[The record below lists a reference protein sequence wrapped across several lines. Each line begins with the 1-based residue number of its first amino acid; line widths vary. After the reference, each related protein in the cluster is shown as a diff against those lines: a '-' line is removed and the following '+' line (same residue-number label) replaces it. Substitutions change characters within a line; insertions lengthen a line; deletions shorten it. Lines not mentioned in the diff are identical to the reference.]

1 MKQWILNNNRI
12 RQSSQYVAA
21 AVLSVLIVF
30 FLLKLWQAD
39 LRVPLYYGGDTI
51 FYSMSVKGMI
61 DNGWFW
67 RNAFIGAPGSLEM
80 YDFPYVDNAVGVV
93 LWVISIFTH
102 NAALVM
108 NLFYLLTF
116 PVITLTSLYVFRR
129 FNLSYVPALFCS
141 LLYAFLPYHVIRN
154 ELHLILSA
162 YYFIPLVVMVLLW
175 VAAKEFSFR
184 SKKFLASAVIC
195 IAVGS
200 SGVYYPFFSCFM
212 LLVAGAIG
220 SLKLQTFRPLLTTLV
235 LVGIIGTTVTI
246 NLSPSFIYRYK
257 HGNVGVVERNP
268 GEAESFGLK
277 ISQLILP
284 ITGHR
289 IHLLDRIKR
298 LHNRYTWFNESDA
311 ASLGTI
317 GSIGFLALLAQLLR
331 RKELITSTTPGLFHD
346 LSLLNLFAVL
356 LGVVGGFGYLF
367 AVLISSGIRCY
378 NRLSIFIA
386 FFSLM
391 AIGIGLEKIYP
402 KTSRGRSIFC
412 VLVALALIAGILDQ
426 TTPAYIPNY
435 MPNHAET
442 KAEYVSDEDFVN
454 RIEASVPA
462 GAMIFQLPYI
472 QFPEQEEVQQMVDYD
487 HFRGYVHSKNLR
499 WSYGA
504 MKNRQDDRVQER
516 VAALPAEQ
524 FVQALAFGGFSG
536 IYLDRRGYQ
545 DGGVARESELSNIIQ
560 TKPLISPNGRL
571 LFFNLTDYTNRLRQ
585 KYSDTEWQER
595 KELSFHPLLVDWTGG
610 FSSLE
615 SGPNKTWRWSSN
627 EGELHITNIS
637 QRPRQIRLEM
647 LFATAYD
654 EMDDMVLTGLISE
667 QLKVN
672 SHPSFY
678 SKMVTVPPGEAVI
691 KFSCSAPR
699 AYAPLDTRFLVFRI
713 EDFKMTELQ

>member
-1 MKQWILNNNRI
+1 MKKWVLNNNRI
-12 RQSSQYVAA
+12 RQFSQYLAA
-21 AVLSVLIVF
+21 AALSVLILC
-30 FLLKLWQAD
+30 FLLRLWQAD

-51 FYSMSVKGMI
+51 FYTMSVKGMI

-67 RNAFIGAPGSLEM
+67 QNSFIGAPGSLQM

-108 NLFYLLTF
+108 NVFYLLTF
-116 PVITLTSLYVFRR
+116 PLITVTSLYVFRH
-129 FNLSYVPALFCS
+129 FNFSYVPSLFCS

-162 YYFIPLVVMVLLW
+162 YYFIPLVVMIVLW
-175 VAAKEFSFR
+175 ITAKEFSLR
-184 SKKFLASAVIC
+184 TRKFLISGAIC
-195 IAVGS
+195 VGIGS

-212 LLVAGAIG
+212 LLVAGVIG
-220 SLKLQTFRPLLTTLV
+220 SLKLQSLRPLLTTVILV
-235 LVGIIGTTVTI
+235 VIIGTTVTI
-246 NLSPSFIYRYK
+246 NLSPSLIYRYR
-257 HGNVGVVERNP
+257 HGSVEAMQRDP

-289 IHLLDRIKR
+289 ISLLDQIKR
-298 LHNRYTWFNESDA
+298 RHNRYTWFNESDA
-311 ASLGTI
+311 ASLGTV
-317 GSIGFLALLAQLLR
+317 GTIGFLALLAQLLR
-331 RKELITSTTPGLFHD
+331 RKELITGTRPGLFHD

-356 LGVVGGFGYLF
+356 LGVVGGFGYIF

-391 AIGIGLEKIYP
+391 AIGIGLERIYP
-402 KTSRGRSIFC
+402 RTTRGRSIFC
-412 VLVALALIAGILDQ
+412 VLAALALIGGILDQ
-426 TTPAYIPNY
+426 TTPAYVPNY
-435 MPNHAET
+435 IPDHAET
-442 KAEYVSDEDFVN
+442 KAEYLSDEEFVN

-472 QFPEQEEVQQMVDYD
+472 RFPEQEEVQQMVDYD

-504 MKNRQDDRVQER
+504 MRNREDDRVQER
-516 VAALPAEQ
+516 VAALPGEE

-536 IYLDRRGYQ
+536 IYVDRHGYQ
-545 DGGVARESELSNIIQ
+545 DGGVGKESELENILQ

-571 LFFNLTDYTNRLRQ
+571 LFFNLTDYTGRLRQ
-585 KYSDTEWQER
+585 KYSESEWQKK
-595 KELSFHPLLVDWTGG
+595 KELSFHPLLIDWAGG
-610 FSSLE
+610 FSALE
-615 SGPNKTWRWSSN
+615 SGPSKTWRWSSK
-627 EGELHITNIS
+627 EGELHIRNIS
-637 QRPRQIRLEM
+637 QQPRTIRLEM
-647 LFATAYD
+647 LFATAY
-654 EMDDMVLTGLISE
+654 ERMDDMVITGLISE

-678 SKMVTVPPGEAVI
+678 SKVVTVPPGEAVI